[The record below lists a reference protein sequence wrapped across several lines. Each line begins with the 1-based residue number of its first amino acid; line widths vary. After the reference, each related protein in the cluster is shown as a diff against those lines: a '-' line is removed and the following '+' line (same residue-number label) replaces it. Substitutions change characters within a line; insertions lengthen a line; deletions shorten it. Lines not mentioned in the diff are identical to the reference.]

1 MPSFGLPLPTLR
13 CAILVFGI
21 AKSLVAPCLAKEPWE
36 ELQEQNRLLRVQLEA
51 QQRQLDELKGRL
63 ERLAEGQEASS
74 GGRNAPAS
82 SLSDRKI
89 VVSGE
94 VGAACFSA
102 SQNGQYANKEFRI
115 DDANVRIEA
124 SVAKNTYLF
133 GEVQM
138 MKRESSD
145 ENFHLGELYIEFE
158 NLSGAWGGPNRL
170 VNVRAG
176 RMDIPFGEEY
186 QTRDPLANPLVT
198 HSLSD
203 IWGTDE
209 GVEIF
214 GEFGRSSYAL
224 AVQNGSSKFT
234 RDYNSDKALAFRY
247 GFDLTPRLHV
257 SASAMRTG
265 KLETARESTSEVW
278 IGNTVFRNIGSTAST
293 VHQAELGELDAV
305 YRWTGGQ
312 LMLAAGRAR
321 YRDNDPRANNTRRFN
336 YYQAEAMQSLTREWY
351 AAVRFSTLSVDRG
364 YPLAGLG
371 SFSRYV
377 SGPVQTKEL
386 ERFTLGAGYRFSRS
400 VVLKFDYTLE
410 DGKLTTGAA
419 RDTRMFSVESAIG
432 F

>member
-1 MPSFGLPLPTLR
+1 MSRFRLWLPSLR
-13 CAILVFGI
+13 CVILMVGI
-21 AKSLVAPCLAKEPWE
+21 AKALVAPGFAKEPWE
-36 ELQEQNRLLRVQLEA
+36 ELQEQNRLLRAQLEA
-51 QQRQLDELKGRL
+51 QQRQLDELRGKL
-63 ERLAEGQEASS
+63 ERLAEGQDITASGRSAS
-74 GGRNAPAS
+74 GPS
-82 SLSDRKI
+82 SADHKVI
-89 VVSGE
+89 VTGE
-94 VGAACFSA
+94 VGAAFFSA
-102 SQNGQYANKEFRI
+102 SENGQYANKEFRI

-124 SVAKNTYLF
+124 SVAKNTYFF
-133 GEVQM
+133 GEVQLV
-138 MKRESSD
+138 KREASD
-145 ENFHLGELYIEFE
+145 ENFRLGEFYLEFE

-186 QTRDPLANPLVT
+186 QYRDPLTNPLVT

-214 GEFGRSSYAL
+214 GEFGRSSYAF
-224 AVQNGSSKFT
+224 AVQNGSSKTT
-234 RDYNSDKALAFRY
+234 RDYNSDKALTFRY
-247 GFDLTPRLHV
+247 GFDVTPKLHV

-278 IGNTVFRNIGSTAST
+278 LGNTVFRNIGSAAST
-293 VHQAELGELDAV
+293 VHQAELGELDTI
-305 YRWTGGQ
+305 YRWTGGH

-321 YRDNDPRANNTRRFN
+321 YRDNDPRANNTRRFT

-351 AAVRFSTLSVDRG
+351 AAVRFSTLNVARG

-377 SGPVQTKEL
+377 SGPVQTKEMQ
-386 ERFTLGAGYRFSRS
+386 RYTLGTGYRFNRS
-400 VVLKFDYTLE
+400 VVVKFDYTLE
-410 DGKLTTGAA
+410 DAKLTTGAA